1 MVDDGTTGAHHPP
14 VPSGA
19 PREPLTG
26 APPPPAA
33 ASGPD
38 GLPTAWA
45 TPLWRPGGLVPT
57 RDVGAVPEPPPER
70 SPGAGLAGPGPDF
83 VLHPS
88 RPPSGSPHAEWTP
101 SRYAGVTRWSPPVP
115 SPAPTRLVAPP
126 TRSRRPGLAGAV
138 VVALAL
144 LLAFVAVPYG
154 VRLLWLPPEGRSTAT
169 PTPSPARAPVSLE
182 PRLRPVPTPAP
193 SSATP
198 RPASPIGSALYPLSL
213 EGTCVRPKGD
223 TTWAAVQATIRT
235 QAECLDRMWQPVVER
250 AGGRWSSPVVAFYS
264 DPIERTPCGPTPNK
278 EQAPA
283 HYCPGNRTIYISDAV
298 TDPAVRHRLLGFEVV
313 AHEYAHH
320 VQELLGILR
329 QAQASG
335 KGDLVSRRIELQAH
349 CVAYSAMVGM
359 SGLAMTSRELESLRS
374 SWKYAGDPA
383 GHGSGA
389 AQTYWGE
396 RGVESTTLGA
406 CDTFSADED
415 LVT

>member
-88 RPPSGSPHAEWTP
+88 RPPSGS
-101 SRYAGVTRWSPPVP
+101 
-115 SPAPTRLVAPP
+115 
-126 TRSRRPGLAGAV
+126 
-138 VVALAL
+138 L

-193 SSATP
+193 SAATP

-320 VQELLGILR
+320 VQELLGILP
-329 QAQASG
+329 QASG